1 MDNMVINVIL
11 LLIFGLMLYFVTIKI
26 FQTLSTSNASLM
38 HSSTET
44 KKT

>member
-1 MDNMVINVIL
+1 MDNMVINIIL

-26 FQTLSTSNASLM
+26 FQTLSTSNTSLM
-38 HSSTET
+38 QSSTET